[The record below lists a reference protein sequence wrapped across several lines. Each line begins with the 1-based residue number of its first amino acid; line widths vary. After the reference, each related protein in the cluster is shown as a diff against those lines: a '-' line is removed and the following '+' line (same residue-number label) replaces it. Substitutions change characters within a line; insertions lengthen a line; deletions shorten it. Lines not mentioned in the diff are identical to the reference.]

1 MFVADSWY
9 AAAWADDLGRKLL
22 PRVIL
27 NRPFVFY
34 RKADG
39 APVALEDRCAHRR
52 MPISAGNLVGDDV
65 QCLYHGLMYRPD
77 GACFHVPGQSRVPP
91 GMGVRS
97 YPCVERHQLVWLWPG
112 DPAQAD
118 PARIPRFD
126 WLDDPARGKT
136 GRYMK
141 VAANYLLLV
150 DNLLDLSHL
159 AYVHTRT
166 VGNTAVGEQANV
178 TTEVNADDSIRVMRW
193 MTDVPATSTYG
204 QFGKYDGNI
213 DRWQISLWRPPSFFW
228 VDNGSCATGTG
239 ATRDNRTGEKTWSF
253 QVCHAITPET
263 ETTTHYFYRVTNAF
277 RLDSAAA
284 WADWVRQV
292 NSVIDE
298 DVAVFEAQQ
307 RVIDLDPAAPNG
319 EINADK
325 GLIAA
330 RRIVARLAAA
340 EARPAE

>member
-1 MFVADSWY
+1 
-9 AAAWADDLGRKLL
+9 
-22 PRVIL
+22 
-27 NRPFVFY
+27 
-34 RKADG
+34 
-39 APVALEDRCAHRR
+39 

-65 QCLYHGLMYRPD
+65 QCMYHGLMYRPD

-97 YPCVERHQLVWLWPG
+97 YPCAERHSLVWVWPG
-112 DPAQAD
+112 DPAKAD

-141 VAANYLLLV
+141 VAANYMLIV

-159 AYVHTRT
+159 AYVHTKT

-178 TTEVNADDSIRVMRW
+178 TTEVYPDDSIRVMRW
-193 MTDVPATSTYG
+193 MTDVPPSATYG
-204 QFGKYDGNI
+204 QFGNYDGNI

-228 VDNGSCATGTG
+228 IDNGSCATGTG
-239 ATRDNRTGEKTWSF
+239 ATPENRRGDKTWGF

-263 ETTTHYFYRVTNAF
+263 ETTTHYFFRITNAF
-277 RLDSAAA
+277 SLPDAAA

-307 RVIDLDPAAPNG
+307 KIIDLDPSKPTG

-330 RRIVARLAAA
+330 RRIVARLVENEAQAK
-340 EARPAE
+340 EARPSRAAE